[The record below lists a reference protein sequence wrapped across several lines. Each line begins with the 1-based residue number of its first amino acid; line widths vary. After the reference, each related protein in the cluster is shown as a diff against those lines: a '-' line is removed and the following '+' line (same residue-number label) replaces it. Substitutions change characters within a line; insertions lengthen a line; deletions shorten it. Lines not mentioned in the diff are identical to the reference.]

1 MHHSKTQ
8 HSERAANQPGPSTS
22 VAPESS
28 THQCSYCS
36 EVLPSRSSTS
46 GTSTLKRPVGT
57 EQRQQPT
64 PPLGYGHQQSMHSSW
79 MRWSLIQPRHCSG
92 SRHQVHQAGGEP
104 QEDIP
109 PEQPQLDVPPP
120 AASRFTAVDEDDE
133 SDNPPSPESTV
144 DHKRIFLRNN
154 PNWMSHH
161 LLPAD
166 SQLSM
171 GMTSLTIHRLPSLQ
185 WTTRGYSYVTIPIP
199 WMSHHLLPADSQL
212 SMGMTSLTIHRLL
225 SLQWTLM
232 PRSALPLP
240 LLMTRPTLPPHQ
252 PMRLLQGVLLW
263 RMCHLLSRTSSR
275 RLLLE
280 ALMLAVHTRT
290 RVLPPPGPHHHHAYP
305 ETKSSCQLS
314 SELPWPGLMH
324 YSRVSLTTLPS
335 KLLRQTQQTRT
346 LREWV

>member
-161 LLPAD
+161 LLPGD

-171 GMTSLTIHRLPSLQ
+171 GMTSLTIHRLP
-185 WTTRGYSYVTIPIP
+185 
-199 WMSHHLLPADSQL
+199 
-212 SMGMTSLTIHRLL
+212 

-275 RLLLE
+275 PLLLE

-305 ETKSSCQLS
+305 ETRSSCQLS
-314 SELPWPGLMH
+314 SELPWPGLME
-324 YSRVSLTTLPS
+324 SLSPPCPPS
-335 KLLRQTQQTRT
+335 C
-346 LREWV
+346 